1 MIEADL
7 QFKGVPAI
15 AIASQELRAVLLPT
29 MGGNIASLYDQ
40 EEGQEL
46 LCQSRLGDYAHLPP
60 ADTFE
65 GGICAG
71 IDDMFPNA
79 IPCTIQEGAFAGTQ
93 LPGHGEAWRMPWQ
106 VLACQDQ
113 TVRLELRGKQ
123 LPYRL
128 QKDVTVRGNAL
139 RMDYR
144 LENLS
149 PEPFPFL
156 WAAHPQ
162 FQGAL
167 FAGIQTGITGQVL
180 VPFCIGPGNAKGRL
194 SYPVDAWDDG
204 TPVDLR
210 AIPPKER
217 GIGYKYTAT
226 APLGQGQGFCRLIGK
241 GRRGDVLITF
251 PTAQVPYLGV
261 WMDACSDPQAPAYVV
276 APEPSTH
283 HSVDLNAGIPTQ
295 ARQLPGKGTFT
306 WWVQYTRNKPGEEET
321 HGS

>member
-1 MIEADL
+1 METKL

-15 AIASQELRAVLLPT
+15 AISSGELRAVILPT
-29 MGGNIASLYDQ
+29 LGGNMASLYDLRAQ
-40 EEGQEL
+40 QEL
-46 LCQSRLGDYAHLPP
+46 LSQSRLGDYAHLPP

-79 IPCTIQEGAFAGTQ
+79 IPCTIQAGAFAGTQ

-106 VLACQDQ
+106 VLACSDRAVSLAL
-113 TVRLELRGKQ
+113 TGKW

-128 QKDVTVRGNAL
+128 QKDVTVRDNAL

-167 FAGIQTGITGQVL
+167 FSGIQTGITGQVL

-210 AIPPKER
+210 AIPPGNGGSSINTPPRRPWAKDR
-217 GIGYKYTAT
+217 VFAGSLA
-226 APLGQGQGFCRLIGK
+226 RV
-241 GRRGDVLITF
+241 RRG
-251 PTAQVPYLGV
+251 
-261 WMDACSDPQAPAYVV
+261 MC
-276 APEPSTH
+276 
-283 HSVDLNAGIPTQ
+283 
-295 ARQLPGKGTFT
+295 
-306 WWVQYTRNKPGEEET
+306 
-321 HGS
+321 

>member
-1 MIEADL
+1 METKL

-15 AIASQELRAVLLPT
+15 AIASQELRAVVLPT
-29 MGGNIASLYDQ
+29 LGGNIASLYDLRAQ
-40 EEGQEL
+40 QEL
-46 LCQSRLGDYAHLPP
+46 LCQSRLADYAHLSP

-65 GGICAG
+65 EGICAG

-79 IPCTIQEGAFAGTQ
+79 IPCRIQEGPFAGVQ

-106 VLACQDQ
+106 VLACSDQ
-113 TVRLELRGKQ
+113 AVSLALEGKR

-128 QKDVTVRGNAL
+128 QKDVTIRDNAL

-149 PEPFPFL
+149 PEPFPYL

-162 FQGAL
+162 FQADRY
-167 FAGIQTGITGQVL
+167 AAIQTGIKGQVQ
-180 VPFCIGPGNAKGRL
+180 VPFCIGPSNGAGRL
-194 SYPVDAWDDG
+194 QYPMDAWDDG

-210 AIPPKER
+210 ALPPKEQ

-226 APLGQGQGFCRLIGK
+226 EPLGQGFCRLVGK
-241 GRRGDVLITF
+241 DGARDVLLEF
-251 PTAQVPYLGV
+251 PPDQVPYLGV
-261 WMDACSDPQAPAYVV
+261 WMDACSNPQAPAYVV

-283 HSVDLNAGIPTQ
+283 HSVDLNAQTPAP
-295 ARQLPGKGTFT
+295 ARLLPGKGTAA
-306 WWVQYTRNKPGEEET
+306 WWVQYSLNKPGEEEK

>member
-1 MIEADL
+1 METKL

-15 AIASQELRAVLLPT
+15 AIASQELRAVVLPT
-29 MGGNIASLYDQ
+29 LGGNIASLYDLRAQ
-40 EEGQEL
+40 QEL
-46 LCQSRLGDYAHLPP
+46 LCQSRLADYAHLSP

-65 GGICAG
+65 EGICAG

-79 IPCTIQEGAFAGTQ
+79 IPCRIQEGPFAGVQ

-106 VLACQDQ
+106 VLACSDQ
-113 TVRLELRGKQ
+113 AVSLALEGKR

-128 QKDVTVRGNAL
+128 QKDVTIRDNAL

-149 PEPFPFL
+149 PEPFPYL

-162 FQGAL
+162 FQADRY
-167 FAGIQTGITGQVL
+167 AAIQTGIKGQVQ
-180 VPFCIGPGNAKGRL
+180 VPFCIGPSNGAGRL
-194 SYPVDAWDDG
+194 QYPMDAWDDG

-210 AIPPKER
+210 ALPPKEQ

-226 APLGQGQGFCRLIGK
+226 EPLGQGFCRLVGK
-241 GRRGDVLITF
+241 DGARDVLLEF
-251 PTAQVPYLGV
+251 PPDQVPYLGV
-261 WMDACSDPQAPAYVV
+261 WMDACSNPQAPAYVV

-283 HSVDLNAGIPTQ
+283 HSVDLNAGVPIQ
-295 ARQLPGKGTFT
+295 ARQLPGNGTFT
-306 WWVQYTRNKPGEEET
+306 WWVQYSLNKPGEEEK